1 MTYDFHGDAGGKTGQ
16 NSPLYASSTDS
27 DWEKSHANCA
37 AAVDNWLD
45 RGAALDKI
53 VLGLG
58 FYGHGYTLAD
68 PNNHGV
74 GARQLEEEKED
85 PMITYAPKYS
95 LILVSMILF
104 QICSLVDGWT
114 EVWDDEQEVPY
125 KYSGDQWIG
134 FDNPRSI
141 GLKVQLTRVQY
152 NKILTNCDYCCR
164 FNLQS
169 LVIWEE

>member
-1 MTYDFHGDAGGKTGQ
+1 
-16 NSPLYASSTDS
+16 
-27 DWEKSHANCA
+27 
-37 AAVDNWLD
+37 
-45 RGAALDKI
+45 
-53 VLGLG
+53 
-58 FYGHGYTLAD
+58 
-68 PNNHGV
+68 
-74 GARQLEEEKED
+74 
-85 PMITYAPKYS
+85 MITYAPKYS